1 MPMIGNILKAL
12 ALYYVRKH
20 LARQIVEAAL
30 AGAEAVSKKT
40 ETKLDDDAVAK
51 FREDKDELIK
61 IINQFL

>member
-1 MPMIGNILKAL
+1 MPIIGNILKAL

-30 AGAEAVSKKT
+30 AGAESLSKKT
-40 ETKLDDDAVAK
+40 DTKLDDEAVAK
-51 FREDKDELIK
+51 FRDDKDELIK

>member
-1 MPMIGNILKAL
+1 MPIIGNILKAL

-30 AGAEAVSKKT
+30 AGAESLSKKT